1 VVGEAAEMKAFR
13 SLLFLLL
20 PRALHTCNAAQGHI
34 LAVASAWL
42 RERKTA
48 RGGFEVMRVLAA
60 TIVYPLACVALTTGL
75 LALTV
80 KHTALAFDQIIYL
93 IPVVICAIQ
102 WGRASAIV
110 AIVATTAVVDFLW
123 LPPVYSFRI
132 SEPRHI
138 VELTM
143 FVFVAFVT
151 SHLATRLRSEVV
163 ALQRRENEVH
173 NLYEFS
179 RRLALC
185 DTAGDL
191 LRAIQDY
198 LSVHL
203 GCEAHLIHVA
213 KPFAGGEDKPEGR
226 VPQLIAQEASAMVV
240 AREPGSRLVSEP
252 KTTALWA
259 LKYIATTL
267 AGHGVLAI
275 NLGKAGRPG
284 IDKLNERIDALLS
297 EASRT
302 LTRID
307 AAAALAKANTRLESE
322 VLRAALIN
330 MASHELRSPVAA
342 ILGSASVLDQLP
354 ALRDN
359 EKMRSLV
366 TGMHYEAERLDNDI
380 QNLLDTVRLT
390 DSGVRP
396 HMAWADLADILGG
409 AIRPRQRRIA
419 AHRLT
424 VDVDPELPLVN
435 VDAVLLEQAVGQ
447 LIDNAAKYSPAGSEI
462 AVAARA
468 DGGQIAVSVADT
480 GVGLTEEEAGN
491 LFHRS
496 YRGPRHLGKLPGLG
510 LGLWIARIF
519 VAANGGTLSAHSP
532 GPGQGTTMTIHL
544 PITPPGSQ
552 AAPSSDG

>member
-1 VVGEAAEMKAFR
+1 MRSGESKTMQVEFNNSRVGITR
-13 SLLFLLL
+13 
-20 PRALHTCNAAQGHI
+20 I
-34 LAVASAWL
+34 
-42 RERKTA
+42 
-48 RGGFEVMRVLAA
+48 LAA
-60 TIVYPLACVALTTGL
+60 TILYPLACAALTTGL
-75 LALTV
+75 LAVALKYT
-80 KHTALAFDQIIYL
+80 TLAFDLIVYL
-93 IPVVICAIQ
+93 IPVVICAVR

-110 AIVATTAVVDFLW
+110 AIAATAATADFL
-123 LPPVYSFRI
+123 LMPPVYSFRI
-132 SEPRHI
+132 SDPRQI
-138 VELTM
+138 VALLL
-143 FVFVAFVT
+143 FVFVALVT
-151 SHLATRLRSEVV
+151 SHLATRLRSEIL

-185 DTAGDL
+185 DTAGDF

-213 KPFAGGEDKPEGR
+213 APFARGEDERDRR
-226 VPQLIAQEASAMVV
+226 VPQLIAREASAMVV
-240 AREPGSRLVSEP
+240 AREPDSRLVTEP
-252 KTTALWA
+252 VTGALWA
-259 LKYIATTL
+259 LKYIATAL

-284 IDKLNERIDALLS
+284 IDKLNECIDALLL

-307 AAAALAKANTRLESE
+307 AAAALAKANMRLESE

-366 TGMHYEAERLDNDI
+366 TGMHHEAERLDNDI

-396 HMAWADLADILGG
+396 HRAWADLTDVLAA

-419 AHRLT
+419 NHKLT
-424 VDVDPELPLVN
+424 VDLDPKLPLVN
-435 VDAVLLEQAVGQ
+435 VDPVLLEQAVGQ
-447 LIDNAAKYSPAGSEI
+447 LIENAAKYSPAGTDI
-462 AVAARA
+462 AIVASVE
-468 DGGQIAVSVADT
+468 DGCIVLSVTDT
-480 GVGLTEEEAGN
+480 GAGLTEDEAKN
-491 LFHRS
+491 LFQRS
-496 YRGPRHLGKLPGLG
+496 YRGQRHLGQVPGLG

-519 VAANGGTLSAHSP
+519 VAANGGALSAESP
-532 GPGQGTTMTIHL
+532 GPGLGTTMSIRL
-544 PITPPGSQ
+544 PISPNP
-552 AAPSSDG
+552 APRQGAPLSDAQTG